1 MAREYRF
8 FIDKS
13 NGFLSEDFTLSLQS
27 EYKDIFHR
35 LLNVLRVGVGD
46 VVVFFNGKM
55 GDDKFFEFVFSV
67 EVAHKKEISFRFL
80 ERRKNVNE
88 IEKPPV
94 LVLALPNKLDKL
106 DFILQKAVELGVGKV
121 VLVSGDYSRL
131 KHALKEDRMGKIVM
145 EASEQAER
153 GFVPEVVIEGKLL
166 SFLEK
171 IQGKNCLVLLE
182 RSDAVHFSKISNL
195 DSSFLVVGPEGG
207 FSDEEK
213 LLFEELGVT
222 AVSLGKRILRMETAV
237 VVGLGFLSC
246 Y

>member
-1 MAREYRF
+1 MSREYRF

-13 NGFLSEDFTLSLQS
+13 NDFLSKDFVISARN

-35 LLNVLRVGVGD
+35 LLNVLRVNVGD
-46 VVVFFNGKM
+46 IVVFFNGRY

-80 ERRKNVNE
+80 EKRGNFNE
-88 IEKPPV
+88 IVNPPV

-106 DFILQKAVELGVGKV
+106 DFILQKSVELGVCKV
-121 VLVSGDYSRL
+121 VLVNGDFSRL
-131 KHALKEDRMGKIVM
+131 KHSLKEDRMRKIVM

-153 GFVPEVVIEGKLL
+153 GFVPEIVVEGKLSL
-166 SFLEK
+166 FLEK
-171 IQGKNCLVLLE
+171 VKEENCFVLLE
-182 RSDAVHFSKISNL
+182 RSDAVHFSKITDFNSV
-195 DSSFLVVGPEGG
+195 FLIVGPEGG
-207 FSDEEK
+207 FSDDEK
-213 LLFEELGVT
+213 LLFEKLDIT